1 MPGDGGGRGLIMDQD
16 KSMKITDHGKLKI
29 RNHDNNF
36 PFLRAITGHD
46 RTINHGS
53 RYLIYPN
60 HRITPHTRCSLKVFI
75 NLIAT
80 YNVGMIIKETLT
92 MQKNKL
98 SNSF

>member
-1 MPGDGGGRGLIMDQD
+1 MKLHHFIRNKEHPATFSGDGGGRGLIMDQD

-29 RNHDNNF
+29 RNHDKNS

-60 HRITPHTRCSLKVFI
+60 HRITPTPV
-75 NLIAT
+75 
-80 YNVGMIIKETLT
+80 VV
-92 MQKNKL
+92 
-98 SNSF
+98 